1 MTGGSGYHSGMDDE
15 LEEVFLGRQ
24 PILDRQQAIVGYELL
39 FRTGRDNSAQIDNG
53 RAATAEVVCMAFAE
67 LGLAKALGPQK
78 AFINV
83 DEDFLSDDAV
93 GLLPKE
99 MVVLEISAAYATTAR
114 VLERSRELRELGYE
128 IALSGL
134 TETMDGLPPMLA
146 LSSYLKVDAG
156 TADVTGLTR
165 LATKLRGVSA
175 ASGARM
181 MASRVESLEQWKQ
194 CVDLGFHLFQGYYFA
209 KPVII
214 EGRKLD
220 ASTQGLIRLINLLN
234 QDAPMLAVESAF
246 KHEPALSVNLL
257 RLTNSVGVGLASKVT
272 SIRHAVTV
280 VGQRQLLRWLQLLLF
295 SRGGGS
301 IHNNPLMQLAALRGA
316 LMEMFAERCYPGKK
330 DLCEPAFLA
339 GLMSVM
345 PAALGVPMT
354 EILTQIA
361 VAPEV
366 RRALARQE
374 GDLGQLLLLIDAYD
388 ANDAD
393 ACQEILARLPSRVS
407 FQSLG
412 LCLAEAIAWVQ
423 QLGVEA

>member
-1 MTGGSGYHSGMDDE
+1 MDNQ

-24 PILDRQQAIVGYELL
+24 PILDRQQAVVGYELL
-39 FRTGRDNSAQIDNG
+39 FRAGRDNSAQIDNG

-83 DEDFLSDDAV
+83 DEDFLCDDAV

-99 MVVLEISAAYATTAR
+99 MVVLEIGAAYARAPH
-114 VLERSRELRELGYE
+114 VHQRSRDLREAGYE

-134 TETMDGLPPMLA
+134 TEAMEGLPPMLA
-146 LSSYLKVDAG
+146 LCSFFKVDMG
-156 TADVTGLTR
+156 VLDDDGLGR
-165 LATKLRGVSA
+165 LTTKLRGVAA
-175 ASGARM
+175 ASGAQLL
-181 MASRVESLEQWKQ
+181 ACRVESPEQWKL
-194 CVDLGFHLFQGYYFA
+194 CIDLGFHLFQGYYFA
-209 KPVII
+209 KPIII

-220 ASTQGLIRLINLLN
+220 SSTQGLIRLINLLAD
-234 QDAPMLAVESAF
+234 DAPTLAVDSAF

-272 SIRHAVTV
+272 SIRHAITV

-295 SRGGGS
+295 SRGGGG
-301 IHNNPLMQLAALRGA
+301 IRNNPLMQLAALRGA
-316 LMEMFAERCYPGKK
+316 LLEMFAERCYPSKK
-330 DLCEPAFLA
+330 ELREPAFLA

-374 GDLGQLLLLIDAYD
+374 GDLGQLLSLIDAYD
-388 ANDAD
+388 ANDSD
-393 ACQEILARLPSRVS
+393 ACQKILAAMPGRVS
-407 FQSLG
+407 FQSLS